1 MNSLINALHSTTE
14 HRFLLLVSLLM
25 CGIMLVPDLNTIG
38 TETMILVSII
48 CLSTIISYYR
58 FIPDR
63 LKKAISF
70 FVFFVIIIFLYKI
83 IGVSTAWLDIQ
94 AGYFN
99 CLVCTIVATL
109 SLMLFSPQQLRKI
122 ELFILIETLIVMAY
136 ISMTIN
142 RSFAVM
148 DLEDAIAQESAAFGS
163 SIMLFAGICL
173 VGFLHTKKIMSKSL
187 YLVGVL
193 ASIYV
198 TIYIMQRGTNAI
210 ILVLMVTLILMAQFV
225 KRRPLAWTLAV
236 LFIAIALYFSGFF
249 FGLLDKLAEVVPSER
264 LSTRLSVINYYLQ
277 TGDAADA
284 GSSMTTRSELLNRSI
299 ATVFSSLTSFLFGVG
314 DHRNMGGPV
323 GNHNEIIDTFA
334 RYGVFTFI
342 ILVSFFVNILKYWR
356 EVLRDYPRLCYQITI
371 IISVFIVRNVWGN
384 ALTSAISLMMF
395 LFLPLTVHNIVS
407 DKSDNN

>member
-1 MNSLINALHSTTE
+1 M
-14 HRFLLLVSLLM
+14 
-25 CGIMLVPDLNTIG
+25 
-38 TETMILVSII
+38 
-48 CLSTIISYYR
+48 
-58 FIPDR
+58 
-63 LKKAISF
+63 
-70 FVFFVIIIFLYKI
+70 
-83 IGVSTAWLDIQ
+83 
-94 AGYFN
+94 
-99 CLVCTIVATL
+99 
-109 SLMLFSPQQLRKI
+109 
-122 ELFILIETLIVMAY
+122 
-136 ISMTIN
+136 
-142 RSFAVM
+142 
-148 DLEDAIAQESAAFGS
+148 
-163 SIMLFAGICL
+163 
-173 VGFLHTKKIMSKSL
+173 
-187 YLVGVL
+187 
-193 ASIYV
+193 
-198 TIYIMQRGTNAI
+198 
-210 ILVLMVTLILMAQFV
+210 
-225 KRRPLAWTLAV
+225 
-236 LFIAIALYFSGFF
+236 
-249 FGLLDKLAEVVPSER
+249 LDKLAEVVPSER

-342 ILVSFFVNILKYWR
+342 ILVSFFVNILKYWH